1 MNSLILAALFI
12 FSPDA
17 STVGSRPRALP
28 SQGRNLETGAV
39 VVGLHS
45 LPAEARVA
53 CGWYELAELPPPDIA
68 VSNEYWKVTGYTFN
82 RESGLAYESYEKA
95 WRKVKPAT
103 YSKMRVVIA
112 LKELGV
118 WPQVK
123 QWIIDQDLYDEYLAA
138 QDFAEDDPAFI
149 QGRAA
154 LQAVLGLTDAQVQEI
169 LENAKIK

>member
-1 MNSLILAALFI
+1 MHSLILAALFI

-17 STVGSRPRALP
+17 STVGSSPRALP

-39 VVGLHS
+39 VVGLHA
-45 LPAEARVA
+45 LPAAARVA
-53 CGWYELAELPPPDIA
+53 CGWYELAEMPPPGIA

-82 RESGLAYESYEKA
+82 RDSGFAYKSYEKA

-112 LKELGV
+112 LKQLGV

-138 QDFAEDDPAFI
+138 QDFAEDDPAFV

-154 LQAVLGLTDAQVQEI
+154 LQAALGFTDAQVREI